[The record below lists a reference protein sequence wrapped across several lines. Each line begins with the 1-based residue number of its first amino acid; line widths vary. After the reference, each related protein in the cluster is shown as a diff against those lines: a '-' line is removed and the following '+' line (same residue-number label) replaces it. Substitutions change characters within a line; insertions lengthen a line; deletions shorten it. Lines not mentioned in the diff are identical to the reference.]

1 MKTDDRSEPGAGSRR
16 SLAAGVRAL
25 GVRLLFSAQMA
36 VHGILANPLRS
47 ALTILGVAIG
57 VASVVSLMAIG
68 EGARQAVVRQFT
80 TMGANVVVVRAHHPS
95 AEFQPEEAAELP
107 ERVSGLTAATP
118 VVQTKAPIRWR
129 RTRGQADVLGVNEL
143 FPRIRDHPLA
153 AGHFFTRWHVQQR
166 SPVAVLGYDLAVA
179 LTRGRSPVGGTFT
192 LGGRTFRVVGVLTK
206 KEGGEGESPLAGAVR
221 VDDAVVIPHTTAL
234 QLAGRRTLTEMWA
247 KARSARD
254 ADLAVVQLGRIY
266 RRKLGLDQR
275 APAPVADGP
284 GSAGAAAGGRVDSM
298 PGMPFPPPGIPFPMP
313 EMMMG
318 AMGPGGPAG
327 PASDQRTPAQ
337 ILAAGEDVITIT
349 SLNRLVKEA
358 DKANRVLTLLLG
370 GIAAVSLLVGGLGIM
385 NIMLVAVAERTQEIG
400 LRRALGATQG
410 DLLAQ
415 FVLEALYLSGIGA
428 VAGTAAGLWGAD
440 AVGRYGL
447 ETAVSGEAVAVATGV
462 ALACGLLF
470 GIYPAVTASSLPP
483 VQALRRL

>member
-1 MKTDDRSEPGAGSRR
+1 MTLAEPAP
-16 SLAAGVRAL
+16 LHEAARLPVAARARAL

-36 VHGILANPLRS
+36 AHGILANPLRS

-68 EGARQAVVRQFT
+68 EGARQAVLRQFAG
-80 TMGANVVVVRAHHPS
+80 MGTNVVVMRARHPS
-95 AEFQPEEAAELP
+95 AEFRPEEAAELP

-118 VVQTKAPIRWR
+118 VVQTKAPLRWR
-129 RTRGQADVLGVNEL
+129 RTRGQADVVGVNEL
-143 FPRIRDHPLA
+143 FPLIRDHPLA
-153 AGHFFTRWHVQQR
+153 AGHFFTRWHVRQR
-166 SPVAVLGYDLAVA
+166 SPVAVLGHDLAVA
-179 LTRGRSPVGGTFT
+179 LVGGRNPVGRTFT

-206 KEGGEGESPLAGAVR
+206 KESGGESPLEGTVR
-221 VDDAVVIPHTTAL
+221 VDEAVLVPYTAAL
-234 QLAGRRTLTEMWA
+234 QLDGRRTVTEMWA
-247 KARSARD
+247 KARSPRD

-275 APAPVADGP
+275 APVPVAGGP
-284 GSAGAAAGGRVDSM
+284 GSAGAGVAGGAAFL
-298 PGMPFPPPGIPFPMP
+298 PGMPFLPPGMPFPMP

-318 AMGPGGPAG
+318 GMGPGGPGGAV
-327 PASDQRTPAQ
+327 PDRRTPAE
-337 ILAAGEDVITIT
+337 ILASGEEVLTIT
-349 SLNRLVKEA
+349 SLNRLVREA
-358 DKANRVLTLLLG
+358 DKANRVMTLLLG

-385 NIMLVAVAERTQEIG
+385 NIMLVAVAERTAEIG

-428 VAGTAAGLWGAD
+428 IGGTAAGLWGAD

-447 ETAVSGEAVAVATGV
+447 DTAVSGEAVAVATGV

-470 GIYPAVTASSLPP
+470 GIYPALTASSLPP
-483 VQALRRL
+483 VQALRR